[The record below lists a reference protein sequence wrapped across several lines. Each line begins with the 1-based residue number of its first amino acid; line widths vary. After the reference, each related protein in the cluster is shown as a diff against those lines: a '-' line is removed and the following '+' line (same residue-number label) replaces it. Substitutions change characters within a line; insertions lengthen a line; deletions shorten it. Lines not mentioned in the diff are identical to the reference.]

1 MKTRTRRILGGLGA
15 LTAGALIAL
24 FMNLGRVVDRAMT
37 PGAAFDPS
45 RAPPPPDYRDDAQWS
60 ALPARDDLADRNP
73 RGVPGVDPRTAR
85 ADVFYVHPTTSI
97 AAVWNASTTDA
108 ALNAAT
114 DRVATG
120 IQAAAFNEC
129 CAVYAPRYRQ
139 ANGTAF
145 YRPTRDGDRAI
156 DLAYDDV
163 RRAFGEFL
171 ARRGSARPF
180 IVAAHSQGS
189 VLAERLLTDVIAPS
203 PLRER
208 LVVAYLLGGRVTVD
222 GLRTRAPNLAPCRT
236 PDELHCVAAW
246 NARSPSYVP
255 GMQELTLR
263 DTGERVCTNPL
274 TWRDDGAP
282 APADANLGAVFL
294 ESDDP
299 APRPGFADARC
310 DHGIL
315 RVTRIGHAPR
325 DFMSRILDH
334 VIGAGNH
341 HPIEFQMF
349 FMNLRANAIARVAAH
364 GRGDEASPRTRLS
377 LRARH

>member
-1 MKTRTRRILGGLGA
+1 MKPRTRRILVGLGA
-15 LTAGALIAL
+15 LTAASLTALAL
-24 FMNLGRVVDRAMT
+24 NLARVVDRAMT
-37 PGAAFDPS
+37 PSVAFDPA
-45 RAPPPPDYRDDAQWS
+45 RAPPPPDYRDDSQWS

-73 RGVPGVDPRTAR
+73 RGLRGVDPALAP
-85 ADVFYVHPTTSI
+85 ADVFYLHPTSSI
-97 AAVWNASTTDA
+97 AAVWNASTRDP

-120 IQAAAFNEC
+120 IQAAAFNGC

-156 DLAYDDV
+156 DVAYDDI
-163 RRAFGEFL
+163 RRAFEEFL
-171 ARRGSARPF
+171 ARRGRARPF
-180 IVAAHSQGS
+180 VLAAHSQGS

-222 GLRTRAPNLAPCRT
+222 GLRARAPNLAPCRA
-236 PDELHCVAAW
+236 PDDLHCVAAW
-246 NARSPSYVP
+246 NARSPDYTP

-263 DTGERVCTNPL
+263 DGGERVCTNPL
-274 TWRDDGAP
+274 TWRDDGAH
-282 APADANLGAVFL
+282 AAARANLGAVFL
-294 ESDDP
+294 ESGDP
-299 APRPGFADARC
+299 SPRPGFADARC
-310 DHGIL
+310 ERGIL
-315 RVTRIGHAPR
+315 QVARIGEAPR

-349 FMNLRANAIARVAAH
+349 FMNLRANAIARVEAA
-364 GRGDEASPRTRLS
+364 RGG
-377 LRARH
+377 